1 MPATP
6 RRCSSSA
13 GRTPSSGLSGRPA
26 PICLARAPTWWPAL
40 PPHRRSVQGRG
51 LRRQVAGPRL
61 PKLLAGVRFHP
72 SRHAQGPERASWCL
86 RQCAGPWL
94 GGLGVPHRLDSPELA
109 DACALGHAARRPLTC
124 PIRSADRSSSRPG
137 RCTRWRRHCASAS
150 NDALQ
155 VQLQHPGLLATQ
167 TCCLTKTPTP
177 SQQHARRSWAWNAS
191 GSRAPRA
198 RPTLPT
204 CRPDCPPM
212 RCFWSQGSTCGYCAS
227 NVCPAANV
235 RWAARPSTCGGAG
248 GQRRRVGDA
257 AGARRR
263 GYFWMS
269 PRHRYLIST

>member
-13 GRTPSSGLSGRPA
+13 GRTPSSGLSGRSA

-40 PPHRRSVQGRG
+40 PLHRRSVQSRG

-94 GGLGVPHRLDSPELA
+94 GGMGVPHRLDSPELA
-109 DACALGHAARRPLTC
+109 DACALGHAVRRPLTC

-155 VQLQHPGLLATQ
+155 VQLQYPGLLAI
-167 TCCLTKTPTP
+167 
-177 SQQHARRSWAWNAS
+177 
-191 GSRAPRA
+191 
-198 RPTLPT
+198 
-204 CRPDCPPM
+204 CPPM
-212 RCFWSQGSTCGYCAS
+212 QCFWSPDPPAGTAHRMPFQQRTCAGPRGRQRA
-227 NVCPAANV
+227 VVPAANDE
-235 RWAARPSTCGGAG
+235 RSETLQAPAAAATSGCRPGTG
-248 GQRRRVGDA
+248 
-257 AGARRR
+257 
-263 GYFWMS
+263 
-269 PRHRYLIST
+269 T